1 MGKLDHEP
9 HIHHFSHPHLLELT
23 NSPSPQPLNPPPC
36 SACKLPQSGYMYTCT
51 PCNFTLHLSCT
62 QFPHLITHPS
72 HPLHPLSLL
81 PTPTYPGGIF
91 NCDACNRR
99 GNGFSYHCP
108 TCDFDLHVLCA
119 SKPLSISHHYHPD
132 HPLDLTF
139 RPPYETKGFSCDI
152 CSKIGSKQWL
162 YRCVSCEFDV
172 HMDCATATPTPRAQ
186 PQRSH
191 PFPGL
196 LAAPRPL
203 LQPQQHHSFP
213 VAQIQQ
219 QPLQHY
225 HSFPLPQAQA
235 PPQPQQVSL
244 QHHHS
249 YPGVGASPRPVSQQ
263 NYYVQGASTGAV
275 QSGGRTGAGVSGNG
289 LMNAMFQGLV
299 EGAAQQVGQTLMQN
313 DQQISIPLS
322 QVPAVPR
329 LAFLHGKTVPQLGI
343 ADSNGK

>member
-1 MGKLDHEP
+1 MHLEFWLLDSTRAE
-9 HIHHFSHPHLLELT
+9 LL
-23 NSPSPQPLNPPPC
+23 SS
-36 SACKLPQSGYMYTCT
+36 SYYM
-51 PCNFTLHLSCT
+51 NLAADVDGHMSSC
-62 QFPHLITHPS
+62 
-72 HPLHPLSLL
+72 
-81 PTPTYPGGIF
+81 GW
-91 NCDACNRR
+91 R
-99 GNGFSYHCP
+99 
-108 TCDFDLHVLCA
+108 
-119 SKPLSISHHYHPD
+119 D

-172 HMDCATATPTPRAQ
+172 HMDCATATPTPTPRAQ

-299 EGAAQQVGQTLMQN
+299 EGAAQQVGQTLMQSVIGGGGGGGG
-313 DQQISIPLS
+313 DGGGGDYGGGDYGGDFSGDSSSILY
-322 QVPAVPR
+322 
-329 LAFLHGKTVPQLGI
+329 
-343 ADSNGK
+343 